1 MEKVDILNPDIDWA
15 HLIRHVARDQIS
27 VELSEGSIAIAEVVP
42 KKTPILMKDFAAFMN
57 SIPLLGDDA
66 DSFASDIESSRRIF
80 TEVSDP
86 WES

>member
-1 MEKVDILNPDIDWA
+1 MEKADILNPDIDWA

-42 KKTPILMKDFAAFMN
+42 KKTPILMNDFAAFMG
-57 SIPLLGDDA
+57 SIPRLGEDA
-66 DSFASDIESSRRIF
+66 DSFAHDIEFSRRIF